1 MYSFFQISSHV
12 APNNFTCVRS
22 MSSLRP
28 LAGFPLL
35 SSHVKNEESLI
46 PSSTPLLLPS
56 RCSQQSHVEYVLLQ
70 PFWFFSIMITLLGAR
85 RNCQSWTKSCM
96 VGVTMEV
103 LTMATRSWTGI
114 EKVNLL
120 STFHFMEYRTLI
132 INDLVFQVPMCAN
145 ESLVQT
151 LLATT
156 SPLPRLWCSGP
167 LSKSLRSQTVQ
178 TESAL

>member
-1 MYSFFQISSHV
+1 MYSFLQISSHV

-35 SSHVKNEESLI
+35 SSHVKKEESLI

-56 RCSQQSHVEYVLLQ
+56 RCSQQT
-70 PFWFFSIMITLLGAR
+70 FSIMITVLGAR

-120 STFHFMEYRTLI
+120 STFHFMEYRNLI

-145 ESLVQT
+145 ESPVQT